1 MRGIFAKRRNWGG
14 GERKGGDKTYCPIF
28 VGPPGEISR
37 SIAPPRTRPLRCIY
51 TLRDVRK
58 YTTLQGIMG
67 HQTRLRRG
75 VQFSNR
81 HSCHHEVGT
90 TRSKSPFSGRISIR
104 ARRRSVMKS
113 WSSNKRKFL
122 FLFLPLLL
130 LPVYPRAISNSSRGK
145 FFLDQL
151 LRAEQTLCLFFLSF
165 FFYFSLS
172 NKFTTIVTS
181 RNLSSAKTLIF
192 ESRWS
197 LFFCRRG
204 NRTAALEQPRCIIHF
219 KKTQPDGFCIVSSN
233 TISRIFLE
241 RTVRKILPLRK
252 LNSAVKR
259 KGKFI
264 LPCGSAKT

>member
-1 MRGIFAKRRNWGG
+1 
-14 GERKGGDKTYCPIF
+14 
-28 VGPPGEISR
+28 
-37 SIAPPRTRPLRCIY
+37 
-51 TLRDVRK
+51 
-58 YTTLQGIMG
+58 MG

-104 ARRRSVMKS
+104 ARRRSIMKS

-204 NRTAALEQPRCIIHF
+204 NRTAALEQPRCVIHF

-264 LPCGSAKT
+264 LARQKHRSFPGKESLSSIPVCTGHVYVFTATSAVRTALAFLYKPDSFSFLLLARYLYIYI

>member
-1 MRGIFAKRRNWGG
+1 MRRIFTKRREGG
-14 GERKGGDKTYCPIF
+14 GKKRERERGVGEGDKTYCPIF

-67 HQTRLRRG
+67 HQTRLRGG

-122 FLFLPLLL
+122 FLLLSL
-130 LPVYPRAISNSSRGK
+130 RPISNSSRGK

-151 LRAEQTLCLFFLSF
+151 LRADQTFSSFLFFLF
-165 FFYFSLS
+165 LAFEQIYHH
-172 NKFTTIVTS
+172 
-181 RNLSSAKTLIF
+181 RNVPSAKTLIF
-192 ESRWS
+192 DDRCFFLSPWKRNGGVWNSRAT
-197 LFFCRRG
+197 RY
-204 NRTAALEQPRCIIHF
+204 
-219 KKTQPDGFCIVSSN
+219 
-233 TISRIFLE
+233 TI
-241 RTVRKILPLRK
+241 
-252 LNSAVKR
+252 
-259 KGKFI
+259 
-264 LPCGSAKT
+264 

>member
-1 MRGIFAKRRNWGG
+1 MRLFKSSFKTNIYEEKR
-14 GERKGGDKTYCPIF
+14 EGDKTYCPIF

-122 FLFLPLLL
+122 FPSLFLSL
-130 LPVYPRAISNSSRGK
+130 YPKAMNSSSRGK

-151 LRAEQTLCLFFLSF
+151 PRAEQTTLS
-165 FFYFSLS
+165 
-172 NKFTTIVTS
+172 
-181 RNLSSAKTLIF
+181 
-192 ESRWS
+192 S
-197 LFFCRRG
+197 LFF
-204 NRTAALEQPRCIIHF
+204 F
-219 KKTQPDGFCIVSSN
+219 FS
-233 TISRIFLE
+233 FLFFE
-241 RTVRKILPLRK
+241 
-252 LNSAVKR
+252 
-259 KGKFI
+259 
-264 LPCGSAKT
+264 

>member
-1 MRGIFAKRRNWGG
+1 MRLFKSSFKTNIYEEKR
-14 GERKGGDKTYCPIF
+14 EGDKTYCPIF

-67 HQTRLRRG
+67 HQTRLRRR

-122 FLFLPLLL
+122 FPSLFLSL
-130 LPVYPRAISNSSRGK
+130 YPKAMSSSSRGK
-145 FFLDQL
+145 FFLDS
-151 LRAEQTLCLFFLSF
+151 RTSPRGANYFVFSFLFFFL
-165 FFYFSLS
+165 FYFS

-197 LFFCRRG
+197 PFFVAVETERRRW
-204 NRTAALEQPRCIIHF
+204 N
-219 KKTQPDGFCIVSSN
+219 
-233 TISRIFLE
+233 SR
-241 RTVRKILPLRK
+241 
-252 LNSAVKR
+252 AV
-259 KGKFI
+259 
-264 LPCGSAKT
+264 